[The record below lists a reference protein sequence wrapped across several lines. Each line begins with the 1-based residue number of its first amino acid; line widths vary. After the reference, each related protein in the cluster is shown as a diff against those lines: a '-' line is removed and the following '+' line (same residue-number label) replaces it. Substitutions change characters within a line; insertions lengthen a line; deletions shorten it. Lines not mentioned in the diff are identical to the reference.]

1 MCRLEP
7 RHIDFIIARIPRKD
21 TKYNGCWVTLYQ
33 LLERRPLGYSLPP
46 RGFARPSFTV
56 NDAND
61 DDLPFSKF
69 LSRLWPPTPPIARRK
84 LRYVKQ
90 STEIFFTREGN
101 LLVEG
106 YAWYSL
112 FQISSSSF
120 DPPCV
125 WLTTAIYIC
134 TYISFYLSIGQRF
147 VNGKWMRRSRRRL
160 IFDDRDSMK
169 AGDNEI
175 PAIRFYNRF
184 APRRNRWTW
193 IARYNVSFLMVN
205 FFWIDWSLTC
215 FEFNKNEFIPVI
227 DSFLGGK
234 KSIDYWAP
242 SILIFQKKVLSRF
255 IKGVLRGTHR
265 FVVSFSLLNI
275 FIRPYLYVLFYF
287 IAKTMRRAKLQRE
300 IIYLLFMKTERV
312 IE

>member
-1 MCRLEP
+1 MIQL
-7 RHIDFIIARIPRKD
+7 ISNFI
-21 TKYNGCWVTLYQ
+21 LQ
-33 LLERRPLGYSLPP
+33 LWSAVCLI
-46 RGFARPSFTV
+46 
-56 NDAND
+56 NDC
-61 DDLPFSKF
+61 
-69 LSRLWPPTPPIARRK
+69 
-84 LRYVKQ
+84 Y
-90 STEIFFTREGN
+90 
-101 LLVEG
+101 
-106 YAWYSL
+106 
-112 FQISSSSF
+112 
-120 DPPCV
+120 
-125 WLTTAIYIC
+125 IYIC

-184 APRRNRWTW
+184 APRRNRWIW

-227 DSFLGGK
+227 GSFLGGK

-300 IIYLLFMKTERV
+300 IIYLLFMKTEGV

>member
-1 MCRLEP
+1 MIQL
-7 RHIDFIIARIPRKD
+7 ISNFI
-21 TKYNGCWVTLYQ
+21 LQ
-33 LLERRPLGYSLPP
+33 LWSAVCLI
-46 RGFARPSFTV
+46 
-56 NDAND
+56 NDC
-61 DDLPFSKF
+61 
-69 LSRLWPPTPPIARRK
+69 
-84 LRYVKQ
+84 Y
-90 STEIFFTREGN
+90 
-101 LLVEG
+101 
-106 YAWYSL
+106 
-112 FQISSSSF
+112 
-120 DPPCV
+120 
-125 WLTTAIYIC
+125 IYIC

-255 IKGVLRGTHR
+255 IKGVASRHS
-265 FVVSFSLLNI
+265 SFRCFLFAFKHIYTSI
-275 FIRPYLYVLFYF
+275 FIRFILLYREN
-287 IAKTMRRAKLQRE
+287 AMRRAKLQRE
-300 IIYLLFMKTERV
+300 IIYLLFMKTEGV

>member
-46 RGFARPSFTV
+46 RGFAHPSFTV

-227 DSFLGGK
+227 GSFLGGK
-234 KSIDYWAP
+234 KSIDYWAQ
-242 SILIFQKKVLSRF
+242 F
-255 IKGVLRGTHR
+255 
-265 FVVSFSLLNI
+265 
-275 FIRPYLYVLFYF
+275 
-287 IAKTMRRAKLQRE
+287 
-300 IIYLLFMKTERV
+300 
-312 IE
+312 

>member
-215 FEFNKNEFIPVI
+215 FEFKNEFIPVI
-227 DSFLGGK
+227 GSFLGGK
-234 KSIDYWAP
+234 KSIDYWAQ
-242 SILIFQKKVLSRF
+242 F
-255 IKGVLRGTHR
+255 
-265 FVVSFSLLNI
+265 
-275 FIRPYLYVLFYF
+275 
-287 IAKTMRRAKLQRE
+287 
-300 IIYLLFMKTERV
+300 
-312 IE
+312 